1 MHLLEEKLSKF
12 GAPLQVYYCD
22 EEYEI
27 PSFRDTTI
35 LIRSTTPDA
44 VLSEMRGKMSDGIEI
59 SATTPVYDK
68 ENATISSKSKTP
80 QVMITGGVFDLFAS
94 AVALVLEDENTNS
107 NTNINNKKE
116 QFNW

>member
-1 MHLLEEKLSKF
+1 MHLLEEKLSQH

-44 VLSEMRGKMSDGIEI
+44 VLSEMRGKMDNGVEI
-59 SATTPVYDK
+59 ST
-68 ENATISSKSKTP
+68 KT
-80 QVMITGGVFDLFAS
+80 VS
-94 AVALVLEDENTNS
+94 DEQNS
-107 NTNINNKKE
+107 RRYHLHHLLLL
-116 QFNW
+116 

>member
-27 PSFRDTTI
+27 PCFRDTTI

-44 VLSEMRGKMSDGIEI
+44 VLSEMRGKMSVGIEI
-59 SATTPVYDK
+59 SATTVYDK

-80 QVMITGGVFDLFAS
+80 QVMITGGVFDLFG
-94 AVALVLEDENTNS
+94 DP
-107 NTNINNKKE
+107 
-116 QFNW
+116 